1 MRLLLA
7 SGSETRRRMLADAG
21 VAFEVRPAEVDE
33 AAAKARL
40 VAASVGGAEV
50 AQALATLKASGLA
63 PPETLVIGSDQVL
76 EQDDGTI
83 LGKAGSRDE
92 AAGQLRALAGR
103 THRLHSAAVLAQGG
117 TQLWSDCETVT
128 LRMRPLGDGFLQ
140 EYLDHEWAAIRYNV
154 GCYRIEGRGVQ
165 LFEAIE
171 GSYFAILGMPLIP
184 LLAELRRRGAVS
196 S

>member
-1 MRLLLA
+1 MLLLLA
-7 SGSETRRRMLADAG
+7 SGSETRRRMLAEAG
-21 VAFEVRPAEVDE
+21 VVFEVRPAEVDE

-40 VAASVGGAEV
+40 VVAGVGGAEM
-50 AQALATLKASGLA
+50 AQALATLKASSIA
-63 PPETLVIGSDQVL
+63 PPDMLVIGSDQIL

-83 LGKAGSRDE
+83 LGKAASRDE
-92 AAGQLRALAGR
+92 AAEQLRALAGR

-117 TQLWSDCETVT
+117 TQVWSDCETVS
-128 LRMRPLGDGFLQ
+128 LRMRPISEGFLQ
-140 EYLDHEWAAIRYNV
+140 EYLDHEWAAVRYNV

-184 LLAELRRRGAVS
+184 LLGELRRRGAVS